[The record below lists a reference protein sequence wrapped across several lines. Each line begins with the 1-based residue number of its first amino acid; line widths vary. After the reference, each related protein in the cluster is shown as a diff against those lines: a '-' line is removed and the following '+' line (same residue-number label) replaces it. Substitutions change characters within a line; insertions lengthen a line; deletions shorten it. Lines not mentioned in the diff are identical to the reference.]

1 VSALL
6 EVRELHAGYDRTAVV
21 RDLSLAVEPGEI
33 VALLGPNGAGKTT
46 TLMTVAGLLP
56 ALAGEVR
63 LFGEPVDAGAP
74 HRNARRGLGCVTE
87 DRALFDGLSVRD
99 NLWLAAGDRRG
110 RRARDGLSVRDDL
123 WLAAGDRRGRRARDG
138 LSVRDDLWLAA
149 GDRRGRRAPGR
160 VRRGNDVTDVIRYFP
175 ALQPLADRRAGLLSG
190 GEQQMLAIARAL
202 VGRPRLLLVDE
213 MSLGLAPKIVDQ
225 LATVLRRVADDLGI
239 GVLLVEQHVPV
250 ALSIADEAVVLVHG
264 EVVARGPAADL
275 AERPDLLHASYLG
288 G

>member
-1 VSALL
+1 MSALL

-110 RRARDGLSVRDDL
+110 RRAPG
-123 WLAAGDRRGRRARDG
+123 
-138 LSVRDDLWLAA
+138 
-149 GDRRGRRAPGR
+149 GR